1 MDSKIVDEIG
11 KLMYHIVEQYTLIGL
26 LKVFDDPKG
35 GIKVDIVIQIDPY
48 AEVFAYLRMNNG
60 ITYVNR
66 NETVIDPLYVGR
78 ITKRF
83 ELTTDELAVKCLINR
98 LYSFIDEMNYW
109 VLRLKEFCKGFSK
122 EFKLVVDN
130 KGDIQGIVVGEPG
143 KLVFIDVNG
152 KVSDPPSG
160 LNLVNL
166 LAID

>member
-1 MDSKIVDEIG
+1 MDSKIIDEIG
-11 KLMYHIVEQYTLIGL
+11 KLMYHVIEQYTLIGL

-35 GIKVDIVIQIDPY
+35 GIKANIVIQIDPY
-48 AEVFAYLRMNNG
+48 AEVFAYLKVNE

-66 NETVIDPLYVGR
+66 NETAIDPLYVGR

-83 ELTTDELAVKCLINR
+83 ELTIDELAVKCLINR

-143 KLVFIDVNG
+143 KLVFVDING
-152 KVSDPPSG
+152 QISNPPSG